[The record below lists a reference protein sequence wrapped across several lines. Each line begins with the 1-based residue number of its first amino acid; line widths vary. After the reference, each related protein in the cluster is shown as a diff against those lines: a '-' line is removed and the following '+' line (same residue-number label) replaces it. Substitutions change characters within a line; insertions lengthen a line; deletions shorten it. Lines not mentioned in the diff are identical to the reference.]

1 MTCTNT
7 RIQIRNLSNLTTD
20 PHRAGDKMLEAVKA
34 NVKLVKKVQVKNLL
48 EGLEKRRIGTNEIEI
63 MAKKLVNSEDRDEA
77 VVVRLVGI
85 VKEAA
90 QRREKASKKAFYLAR
105 REAIQV
111 LPAGWMRSKLLVIL
125 RSEAQG
131 LWSSLKQ
138 KNVKKKDHLEKRH
151 RPQKEEGTIKGMQV
165 GDKELGVDETVVE
178 VLAYNVELTE
188 NEVKYLKFP
197 NSFTD
202 FVKVDKEKIMTEI
215 QTMAANFG

>member
-1 MTCTNT
+1 
-7 RIQIRNLSNLTTD
+7 
-20 PHRAGDKMLEAVKA
+20 
-34 NVKLVKKVQVKNLL
+34 
-48 EGLEKRRIGTNEIEI
+48 
-63 MAKKLVNSEDRDEA
+63 MAKKLVNSDDRDDA

-90 QRREKASKKAFYLAR
+90 QRRGKASKKAFYLAR
-105 REAIQV
+105 REAIKV
-111 LPAGWMRSKLLVIL
+111 LPAGWMRYQLLVIL
-125 RSEAQG
+125 RSEAQD

-151 RPQKEEGTIKGMQV
+151 RPRKEEGTIKGIPV

-188 NEVKYLKFP
+188 NEVEYLKLP

-202 FVKVDKEKIMTEI
+202 FVKADKEKIMTEI
-215 QTMAANFG
+215 QTMAAKLRMIVSMTA